1 VPAAPAPLAIL
12 DRGAL
17 DRIRAIQRADRPDL
31 VSRVVAIYLER
42 SPAQIQEVADAAA
55 AADATRLLRAAHDL
69 KGGSGNL
76 GLLQIAD
83 LLARIEQLAK
93 RHLLADLPPLL
104 SQLPIVHAAAVT
116 ALRDELDRCTPTR
129 EPDHA

>member
-1 VPAAPAPLAIL
+1 VL

-17 DRIRAIQRADRPDL
+17 DRIRAVQRADRPDL
-31 VSRVVAIYLER
+31 VARVLVMYLER
-42 SPAQIQEVADAAA
+42 APAQVQAIVDAAA
-55 AADATRLLRAAHDL
+55 TADANRVMRAAHDL

-76 GLLQIAD
+76 GLVQIAD

-93 RHLLADLPPLL
+93 RHLLADLPPLV
-104 SQLPIVHAAAVT
+104 SQLPIAHAAAVT
-116 ALRDELDRCTPTR
+116 AVRGELDRCTSTR